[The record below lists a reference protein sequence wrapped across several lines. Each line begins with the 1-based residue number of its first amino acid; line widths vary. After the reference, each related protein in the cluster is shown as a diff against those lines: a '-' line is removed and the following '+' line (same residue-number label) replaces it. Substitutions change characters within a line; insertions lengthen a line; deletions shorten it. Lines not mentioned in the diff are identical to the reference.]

1 MNAVYA
7 ITTGQRDNR
16 TRAADTVDLDPSSD
30 SEADSVQL
38 RFEVGAVN
46 EAQDILEVVLECV
59 KDLLR
64 LSILIRKATPR
75 DRWNRALQNPRDGR
89 LDDRFD
95 IRHVGDKFPKL
106 CRPEHDWLRHR
117 LGRAITQRRQF
128 IRYCREHKN
137 RMQELDFDDR
147 IPTSSSVGQ
156 LGLMVHN
163 DVPGY
168 AQTTTALTLNPPVTE
183 GSTHAS
189 TLQVTTLEAIRDNDD
204 GVSSVATSVVSSLDP
219 EDESEEML
227 QLPSLQTVSQ
237 GHDEFECPLCFT
249 IQSFRQHRKWK

>member
-1 MNAVYA
+1 M
-7 ITTGQRDNR
+7 
-16 TRAADTVDLDPSSD
+16 S
-30 SEADSVQL
+30 
-38 RFEVGAVN
+38 AVN
-46 EAQDILEVVLECV
+46 EAQDILEVVQECV

-75 DRWNRALQNPRDGR
+75 DRWNRALQKPQDDR

-95 IRHVGDKFPKL
+95 IQHVGEKFPKL
-106 CRPEHDWLRHR
+106 SRPEHEWLKFR

-137 RMQELDFDDR
+137 RMQEPDADDE
-147 IPTSSSVGQ
+147 IPTSSRAMQSD
-156 LGLMVHN
+156 LMGP

-168 AQTTTALTLNPPVTE
+168 AQTTTGLTLNPPVTE

-189 TLQVTTLEAIRDNDD
+189 TLQVTTLQAIRGDD
-204 GVSSVATSVVSSLDP
+204 DDDTASVATSVVSSVDLDD
-219 EDESEEML
+219 DESEEML
-227 QLPSLQTVSQ
+227 RLPSLQAASQ

-249 IQSFRQHRKWK
+249 IQSFRQERKWK